1 MMYDYDVIFIGSG
14 HACNHG
20 AMMLQMAGKIVAMV
34 EKDKLG
40 GTCTNYGCDAKI
52 ILDGPFEF
60 KDALKRYE
68 DLDVKNTEIN
78 WTKLMEYK
86 KEILSGFQPLIG
98 GMFENMGI
106 DIIRGFGCLKDAH
119 TVDVDGKEYTADY
132 IVIGTG
138 ERDSKLDI
146 EGSEYI
152 KTSKD
157 FLDLDEMPDSIVFI
171 GTGIITMEFASMAV
185 DLGKKV
191 TMISHGD
198 KALRA
203 YPQKYVTKLISKMQ
217 SQGVEFEWN
226 QDVSKVIKTDSGLKL
241 ITEKGLE
248 VECDYIVEGTGRVAN
263 FENLGLEKLG
273 IKASRKGIE
282 VNDHMQTAVSN
293 IYASGDI
300 VFKKI
305 PKLTPTAEF
314 ESNYIAA
321 QIIGLSDDAISY
333 PPIPNLVF
341 TLPRIAQVGVSVDE
355 AGDDYRIVE
364 VPYGQTQEWVNNK
377 ETDAEMTFIFDGDD
391 YLVGAAIYSSE
402 AAMMIDFL
410 TLIIN
415 KKITASELSQMI
427 FAFPTQTYSLVSE
440 LKPHLKQ

>member
-1 MMYDYDVIFIGSG
+1 MYDYDVIFIGSG

-20 AMMLQMAGKIVAMV
+20 AMMLKMAGKSVAMV

-98 GMFENMGI
+98 GLFENIGI

-119 TVDVDGKEYTADY
+119 AVDVDGKTYTADY

-226 QDVSKVIKTDSGLKL
+226 QDVGKVIKTDSGFKL

-263 FENLGLEKLG
+263 FENLGLEELG

-282 VNDHMQTAVSN
+282 VNDHM
-293 IYASGDI
+293 
-300 VFKKI
+300 
-305 PKLTPTAEF
+305 
-314 ESNYIAA
+314 
-321 QIIGLSDDAISY
+321 
-333 PPIPNLVF
+333 
-341 TLPRIAQVGVSVDE
+341 
-355 AGDDYRIVE
+355 
-364 VPYGQTQEWVNNK
+364 
-377 ETDAEMTFIFDGDD
+377 
-391 YLVGAAIYSSE
+391 
-402 AAMMIDFL
+402 
-410 TLIIN
+410 
-415 KKITASELSQMI
+415 
-427 FAFPTQTYSLVSE
+427 
-440 LKPHLKQ
+440 